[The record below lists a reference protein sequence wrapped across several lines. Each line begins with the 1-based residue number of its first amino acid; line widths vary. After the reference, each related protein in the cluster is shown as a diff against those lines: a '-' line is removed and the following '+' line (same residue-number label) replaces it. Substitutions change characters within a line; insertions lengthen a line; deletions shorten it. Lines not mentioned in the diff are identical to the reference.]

1 MAAIRNGNTVE
12 RVIPGSPAARAG
24 IRKGD
29 VILTLNRNRIRD
41 SIDLLFYSDEPIL
54 NISLRRE
61 GKLRRIKIER
71 DEAEP
76 LGIELRP
83 FPIKKCRNR
92 CIFCFV
98 RQLPKGLRKNLYI
111 KDEDY
116 RLSFLYGNYIT
127 LSNLTDA
134 DKKRILRQHLSPLYI
149 SVHTTNNELRKKMLR
164 GSNPVDIMKELRWL
178 YRHRLRFHAQIV
190 LCPGYN
196 DGEELIR
203 TLNDLQKFY
212 PYILSIA
219 VVPVGL
225 TKHGNSNLRDVQKDD
240 AREALRIISDFQKR
254 CRKKYGDPL
263 VYGADELYIKAERK
277 FPPLRLYGDLPQIE
291 NGVGMVPLFL
301 SEMKDFSP
309 PRSFPSGRR
318 FLAIT
323 GTSFYPFLKEAME
336 PFRERLPLE
345 ILPVENRFFGTSVTV
360 TGLLTGRDI
369 IYTLSEIRKDGD
381 VLLLPD
387 VLLRETDN
395 ILLDDVSVRDIEEI
409 LGIEVRVIE
418 PSPAG
423 LMKGLEENGQD

>member
-1 MAAIRNGNTVE
+1 MAAVRNGNTVD
-12 RVIPGSPAARAG
+12 RVIPESPAARAG

-41 SIDLLFYSDEPIL
+41 SIDLLFYSDEPVL
-54 NISLRRE
+54 NISLRRD
-61 GKLRRIKIER
+61 GKLRRIRVER

-83 FPIKKCRNR
+83 FPIKRCRNR

-134 DKKRILRQHLSPLYI
+134 DKKRILQQRLNPLYI
-149 SVHTTNNELRKKMLR
+149 SVHTTNNELRKRMLR
-164 GSNPVDIMKELRWL
+164 GNTHVDIMKELRWL
-178 YRHRLRFHAQIV
+178 YTNRLRFHAQIV

-196 DGEELIR
+196 DGEELVR
-203 TLNDLQKFY
+203 TISDLQKFY

-225 TKHGNSNLRDVQKDD
+225 TKHGNSELRHVQRKD

-291 NGVGMVPLFL
+291 NGVGMIPLFL
-301 SEMKDFSP
+301 SEMKEFRP
-309 PRSFPSGRR
+309 PASSTPGRR
-318 FLAIT
+318 FLTIT
-323 GTSFYPFLKEAME
+323 GTSFYPFLKETLE
-336 PFRERLPLE
+336 PYREMLPLE

-369 IYTLSEIRKDGD
+369 IYTLSEIREDGD
-381 VLLLPD
+381 ILLLPD
-387 VLLRETDN
+387 VLLRETDS
-395 ILLDDVSVRDIEEI
+395 ILLDDVTVRDIEEI
-409 LGIEVRVIE
+409 LGLEVRIIE
-418 PSPAG
+418 SSPAG
-423 LMKGLEENGQD
+423 LKKGLEENGQD

>member
-1 MAAIRNGNTVE
+1 MAAMRNGNMVE
-12 RVIPGSPAARAG
+12 RVVPGSPAARAG
-24 IRKGD
+24 IRRGD
-29 VILTLNRNRIRD
+29 IILTLNRNRIRD
-41 SIDLLFYSDEPIL
+41 SIDLLYYSDEPIL

-71 DEAEP
+71 EEAEP

-127 LSNLTDA
+127 LSNLTDS
-134 DKKRILRQHLSPLYI
+134 DKKRILKQHLSPLYI

-164 GSNPVDIMKELRWL
+164 GSASVDIMKELRWL
-178 YRHRLRFHAQIV
+178 YSHRLRFHAQIV

-203 TLNDLQKFY
+203 TINDLQKFY

-225 TKHGNSNLRDVQKDD
+225 TKHGNSELRHVHKND

-291 NGVGMVPLFL
+291 NGVGMIPLFL
-301 SEMKDFSP
+301 SEMKDFCP
-309 PRSFPSGRR
+309 PASSTPERR
-318 FLAIT
+318 FLTIT
-323 GTSFYPFLKEAME
+323 GTSFYPFLKEALE

-369 IYTLSEIRKDGD
+369 IYTLSETRKDGD
-381 VLLLPD
+381 ILLLPD
-387 VLLRETDN
+387 VLLRETDSV
-395 ILLDDVSVRDIEEI
+395 LLDDVSARDIEEI
-409 LGIEVRVIE
+409 LGLEVRIID

-423 LMKGLEENGQD
+423 LMKGLVENGQD